1 MVLAAMAASM
11 PYQRLA
17 QIMGIHPTV
26 AELIPTIASELSAP
40 RSPST
45 EGMPELAVPK
55 KIVEPERT

>member
-1 MVLAAMAASM
+1 MVLAAMAANI

-40 RSPST
+40 RSLST
-45 EGMPELAVPK
+45 EGVPELVPGK
-55 KIVEPERT
+55 GS